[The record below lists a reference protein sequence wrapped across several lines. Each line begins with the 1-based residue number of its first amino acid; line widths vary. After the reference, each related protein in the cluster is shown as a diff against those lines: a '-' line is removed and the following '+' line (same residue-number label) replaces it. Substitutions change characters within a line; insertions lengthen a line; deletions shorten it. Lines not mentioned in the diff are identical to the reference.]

1 MAIKGN
7 QFWKLRLKHGR
18 NCAIETSEELW
29 QNFEEYAQWCEENP
43 LKEEQLIKTKVSRD
57 SENVD
62 AYTLSKMRPMTKD
75 AFALACGLSGWD
87 VINGYK
93 TRGSDFLEVVTR
105 IEKYIYN
112 QKFDGAACGFFNPN
126 IISADLGL
134 IAKSQQTIAIEQPLF
149 PDAE

>member
-62 AYTLSKMRPMTKD
+62 AYTLSKMRPMHKD
-75 AFALACGLSGWD
+75 SFALACGLSGWE
-87 VINGYK
+87 VISGYK
-93 TRGSDFLEVVTR
+93 TRGSDFVEVIAR
-105 IEKYIYN
+105 IEKYIFN
-112 QKFDGAACGFFNPN
+112 QKLDGASCGFFNAN

-134 IAKSQQTIAIEQPLF
+134 IAKSQQTVIQEQPLF

>member
-18 NCAIETSEELW
+18 SCAIETSEELW
-29 QNFEEYAQWCEENP
+29 ENFEEYSQWCEDNP
-43 LKEEQLIKTKVSRD
+43 LREEQLIKTKVSRD
-57 SENVD
+57 SEAVD
-62 AYTLSKMRPMTKD
+62 AYFLGKMRPLTKEG
-75 AFALACGLSGWD
+75 FALACGLSGWD

-93 TRGSDFLEVVTR
+93 TRGSDFLAIVTR

-112 QKFDGAACGFFNPN
+112 QKLEGAACGFFNSS
-126 IISADLGL
+126 IIASDLGL
-134 IAKSQQTIAIEQPLF
+134 IAKSQQTVIQEQPLF